1 MDLGAIGQ
9 NALVLTARKIGIE
22 FASMNLALI
31 YSKTKLRV
39 VQVDISKIIII
50 SFNVLLVNVWSN
62 WSSCSKSCGKG
73 SRTKTNF
80 CGNSLDIIM
89 DTQTMSCHL
98 DGCKS

>member
-50 SFNVLLVNVWSN
+50 SFNVL
-62 WSSCSKSCGKG
+62 
-73 SRTKTNF
+73 
-80 CGNSLDIIM
+80 
-89 DTQTMSCHL
+89 
-98 DGCKS
+98 